1 MGTLFTE
8 LFSSATSS
16 SSGSLRKNKELSG
29 IRVHAFD
36 RHTQVTET
44 GRSVTSKPVSP
55 RPAGAI
61 QQSPVSRTR
70 QEGLRRQMPYRYPI
84 TESSRDGESL
94 RKGLLLALVS
104 SWALVTLLSA
114 HTHTYILGLPEPH
127 TPLEPEPGAAGQNPP
142 QKGRKQSQW
151 QVFLHARVKA
161 RLDSPYST

>member
-36 RHTQVTET
+36 RHTQVTEA
-44 GRSVTSKPVSP
+44 GRSVTSKPVPGQPELYSKALSQEQDRRGSEGKCLSDIVSLRVAETGGSLHKVFSLLWSP
-55 RPAGAI
+55 RGPGDPA
-61 QQSPVSRTR
+61 QCSHS
-70 QEGLRRQMPYRYPI
+70 Y
-84 TESSRDGESL
+84 
-94 RKGLLLALVS
+94 
-104 SWALVTLLSA
+104 
-114 HTHTYILGLPEPH
+114 YILELPEPH
-127 TPLEPEPGAAGQNPP
+127 PPLEPEPGAASQNPP

-161 RLDSPYST
+161 RLDTPYSST